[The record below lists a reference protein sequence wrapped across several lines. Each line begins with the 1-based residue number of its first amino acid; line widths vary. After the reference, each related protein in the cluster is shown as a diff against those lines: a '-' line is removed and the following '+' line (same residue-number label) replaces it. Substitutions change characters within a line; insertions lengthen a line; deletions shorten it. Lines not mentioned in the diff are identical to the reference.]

1 MRPEAPLVTGFH
13 AAYALHDMAG
23 SAVAKPHIHLAQF
36 LCHGPTYHSLAM
48 WRHPRTAAEGY
59 DWARPE
65 LYQHIARVCERGKF
79 DMVFFADLNY
89 ISDTYRGTMD
99 PAIRHA
105 TQAPEHDPIPLLS
118 FMAAVTT
125 RIGLG
130 ATFSI
135 SHQHPF
141 YAARLWATLD
151 HLTRGRAAWNVVT
164 SLNHNQA
171 ANHGEERKPTEERYD
186 RAHEFMEVCRKLWE
200 SWEPDAVVMDREAG
214 VFADPAKVHRIEH
227 AGQFFKSRGPLNV
240 VRSPQNGPAILQAGT
255 SAKGRTFAA
264 RYADAIFAIQPNIAG
279 AKVYY
284 EDIKRET
291 VREGRKPDACKILFG
306 IQPILGQSSS
316 EAREKQAIHNALV
329 PLEGGLAIL
338 SGHLDFDLSQI
349 GLDELMA
356 HRTEA
361 QLQRMQTRYRTLTG
375 ELLTLREVAQRH
387 GQRVG
392 LLQMVGTPAE
402 VADQMEDYIDQVGG
416 DGFMLSPIYTPGAIE
431 EFVDLVVPELQ
442 RRGRYRLDYAGTT
455 QRDHLM
461 QER

>member
-1 MRPEAPLVTGFH
+1 M
-13 AAYALHDMAG
+13 
-23 SAVAKPHIHLAQF
+23 
-36 LCHGPTYHSLAM
+36 
-48 WRHPRTAAEGY
+48 
-59 DWARPE
+59 
-65 LYQHIARVCERGKF
+65 
-79 DMVFFADLNY
+79 N
-89 ISDTYRGTMD
+89 
-99 PAIRHA
+99 PAIRYA
-105 TQAPEHDPIPLLS
+105 TQAPEHDPVPLLS
-118 FMAAVTT
+118 FMGAVTT
-125 RIGLG
+125 HIGLG

-151 HLTRGRAAWNVVT
+151 HLTRGRTAWNVVT

-171 ANHGEERKPTEERYD
+171 ANHGEDRRPTDERYD
-186 RAHEFMEVCRKLWE
+186 RAHEFMQVCRKLWD
-200 SWEPDAVVMDREAG
+200 SWEPEAVVLDREAG
-214 VFADPAKVHRIEH
+214 IFADPAKVHRIEH
-227 AGQFFKSRGPLNV
+227 VGRFFKSRGPLNV

-264 RYADAIFAIQPNIAG
+264 RYADAIFAIQPSIAG
-279 AKVYY
+279 ARAYY

-291 VREGRKPDACKILFG
+291 VREGRKPEACKILFG
-306 IQPILGQSSS
+306 IQPILGRTSS
-316 EAREKQAIHNALV
+316 EAREKQAAHNALV

-356 HRTEA
+356 NRTEP

-387 GQRVG
+387 GQSVG

-402 VADQMEDYIDQVGG
+402 VADQMEDYVDQVGG

-442 RRGRYRLDYAGTT
+442 RRGRYRRDYAGAT